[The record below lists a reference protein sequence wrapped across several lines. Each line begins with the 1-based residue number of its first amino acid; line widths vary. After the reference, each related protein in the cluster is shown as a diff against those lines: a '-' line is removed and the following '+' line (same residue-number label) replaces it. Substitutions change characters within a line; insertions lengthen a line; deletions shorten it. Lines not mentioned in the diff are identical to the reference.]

1 MKFCFYCSDIELSLL
16 YDAKYD
22 YSDGVICRIDCK
34 THLAV
39 SIKTLVTKQS
49 ISYAVFDW
57 SEKEYNDMETN
68 IQAAEALSPDIIRF
82 ANSTIESSYN
92 EVLPLPKKKKIQSA
106 LTYHRT
112 NPIGIFK
119 SSQNGIKISMVETG
133 TEQESTWTI
142 SVNNK
147 IFTTLN
153 NKQASE
159 VVFRVLCDSIYQ
171 YVRAWFLSF

>member
-22 YSDGVICRIDCK
+22 YSDGVICSIDCK

-57 SEKEYNDMETN
+57 LEKEYNDMETN

-92 EVLPLPKKKKIQSA
+92 EVLPLPKKRRFS
-106 LTYHRT
+106 L
-112 NPIGIFK
+112 
-119 SSQNGIKISMVETG
+119 
-133 TEQESTWTI
+133 
-142 SVNNK
+142 
-147 IFTTLN
+147 L
-153 NKQASE
+153 
-159 VVFRVLCDSIYQ
+159 
-171 YVRAWFLSF
+171 

>member
-1 MKFCFYCSDIELSLL
+1 
-16 YDAKYD
+16 
-22 YSDGVICRIDCK
+22 
-34 THLAV
+34 
-39 SIKTLVTKQS
+39 
-49 ISYAVFDW
+49 
-57 SEKEYNDMETN
+57 
-68 IQAAEALSPDIIRF
+68 
-82 ANSTIESSYN
+82 
-92 EVLPLPKKKKIQSA
+92 
-106 LTYHRT
+106 
-112 NPIGIFK
+112 
-119 SSQNGIKISMVETG
+119 MVETG